1 MQMVVWGSQ
10 AMREAYHAGIQP
22 RSGQRSGQRDGWLA
36 TVSRQAQLLWWV
48 QGCVAAIAIAGV
60 LDVLGVTRKDW
71 FRVVHAIG
79 AQWMDWTRQLSA
91 WLATRLPFGWE
102 LGAREATFFF
112 LVAVTILPIMI
123 SQAIANSR
131 HTETTDRVMSYV
143 GLAFVLYGMGI
154 VLAPGNIENTPGV
167 FASAV
172 AATCVGFIL
181 AVGMT
186 GNHIAD
192 RNIQR
197 SKVLG
202 LGPIIVL
209 IAGKQLGWETSG
221 DAFLVA
227 AACASL
233 TAVISLGAI
242 MLKVAR
248 PYVVAFVATLAFFGV
263 LEILTWIPAIEQQL
277 IPYLS

>member
-1 MQMVVWGSQ
+1 MQK
-10 AMREAYHAGIQP
+10 AYSAAIQP
-22 RSGQRSGQRDGWLA
+22 RSASHSGWMGA
-36 TVSRQAQLLWWV
+36 VARQARLLWWA
-48 QGCVAAIAIAGV
+48 QGIVAAIAIAGV
-60 LDVLGVTRKDW
+60 LDALGLTSKDW
-71 FRVVHAIG
+71 LRVVHAVG
-79 AQWMDWTRQLSA
+79 EQWLGWASGLSEWTSS
-91 WLATRLPFGWE
+91 WLPFGWE

-112 LVAVTILPIMI
+112 LVAVTVLPLLI
-123 SQAIANSR
+123 SQAITTSR
-131 HTETTDRVMSYV
+131 HAEPTDRVMSYV

-154 VLAPGNIENTPGV
+154 VLAPGNFQETPGV

-172 AATCVGFIL
+172 AGTCIGFIL

-186 GNHIAD
+186 GDDTAD

-197 SKVLG
+197 GRVLG
-202 LGPIIVL
+202 LGPIVVL
-209 IAGKQLGWETSG
+209 IAGKQLGWSPAN

-248 PYVVAFVATLAFFGV
+248 PYVVAFVATLAFFGA
-263 LEILTWIPAIEQQL
+263 LEILSWVPAFQQQL
-277 IPYLS
+277 SAYLG

>member
-1 MQMVVWGSQ
+1 MQK
-10 AMREAYHAGIQP
+10 AYSAAIRP
-22 RSGQRSGQRDGWLA
+22 RSAPIAGWA
-36 TVSRQAQLLWWV
+36 GAVARQARLLWWV
-48 QGCVAAIAIAGV
+48 QGCVAAVAIAGV
-60 LDVLGVTRKDW
+60 LDVLGLTGKTW
-71 FRVVHAIG
+71 FRVVHIIG
-79 AQWMDWTRQLSA
+79 EQWMDWTRQLSA

-131 HTETTDRVMSYV
+131 HTESTDRVMSYV

-154 VLAPGNIENTPGV
+154 VLAPGNLDNTPGV

-172 AATCVGFIL
+172 AAVCVGFIL

-186 GNHIAD
+186 GNHLAD
-192 RNIQR
+192 RNMQR

-202 LGPIIVL
+202 LGPIVVL
-209 IAGKQLGWETSG
+209 IAGKQLGWQASD
-221 DAFLVA
+221 DAFIVA
-227 AACASL
+227 AVCASM

-263 LEILTWIPAIEQQL
+263 LEILTWIPAIGQQFGVY
-277 IPYLS
+277 PG